1 MTTKEFPREPILIDE
16 MQGDSI
22 RFLLEHP
29 MKITT
34 MPISQDFL
42 DGAKAAIELGLRL
55 SPVLISGA
63 SGFVG
68 RALARKLLNE
78 GRTVISMV
86 RDRATTLPPAS
97 EVVYG
102 DVRDPDFCRRVI
114 ADYEVGT
121 VYHLAAQAIVSA
133 CAEDPVTALDVAT
146 MGTARLL
153 QAVRDSERPIRVVCS
168 TSDKVFGSSPSPY
181 NEQTPLDARHAYEV
195 SKACQDLIARMFA
208 SNYGMDVRVV
218 RAVNIYGPGDPN
230 ESRLIPQTARRLL
243 AGQPPLLNAG
253 AAGMRRQ
260 YVYIDDLMSALQIV
274 CERGAAGEAYCVGS
288 PDAPMSVLEV
298 MRAMAECAGVPFVE
312 PEVKE
317 RDVRF
322 HEIAEQS
329 VRDDKLRALGWGPR
343 VSLREGIARTLDW
356 YKRNKQ

>member
-1 MTTKEFPREPILIDE
+1 MAIGHE
-16 MQGDSI
+16 
-22 RFLLEHP
+22 
-29 MKITT
+29 
-34 MPISQDFL
+34 FL
-42 DGAKAAIELGLRL
+42 DGLTKTAIETGLRMR
-55 SPVLISGA
+55 PVLISGA

-68 RALARKLLNE
+68 RALAKKLIDE
-78 GRTVISMV
+78 GRFVVSMV

-102 DVRDPDFCRRVI
+102 DVRDADFCRRVI
-114 ADYEVGT
+114 ADYEIGT
-121 VYHLAAQAIVSA
+121 IYHLAAQAIVSA

-153 QAVRDSERPIRVVCS
+153 QAVRDSERPIRTIVS
-168 TSDKVFGSSPSPY
+168 TSDKCFGSSPSPY
-181 NEQTPLDARHAYEV
+181 TEQTPLDARHTYEV

-208 SNYGMDVRVV
+208 SNYGLDVRVV

-243 AGQPPLLNAG
+243 TGQPPLLHAG
-253 AAGMRRQ
+253 AAGMKRQ
-260 YVYIDDLMSALQIV
+260 YVYIDDLVNALQVV
-274 CERGAAGEAYCVGS
+274 CEHGAAGEAYCVGS
-288 PDAPMSVLEV
+288 TDAPMSVLDV

-317 RDVRF
+317 RDARF

-329 VRDDKLRALGWGPR
+329 VRDDKLRALGWMPT
-343 VSLREGIARTLDW
+343 VSLRDGIMRTLDW
-356 YKRNKQ
+356 YRAGEQ